1 MYSMSQIT
9 IMAEK
14 GTKSKSES
22 PKPTAGIV
30 AKNLDLE
37 MVCI

>member
-1 MYSMSQIT
+1 MAQIM

-14 GTKSKSES
+14 GTKSKSKS

-30 AKNLDLE
+30 AKNLGLE